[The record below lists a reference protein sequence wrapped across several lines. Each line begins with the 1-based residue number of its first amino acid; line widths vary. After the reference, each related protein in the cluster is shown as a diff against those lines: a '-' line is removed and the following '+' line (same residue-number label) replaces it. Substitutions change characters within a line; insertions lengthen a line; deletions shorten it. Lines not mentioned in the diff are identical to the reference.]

1 MVFSG
6 ILFLYFFLPVL
17 CLLYF
22 LIPEKAKNAIPA
34 KNTVLLIFSLCFYA
48 AGEPGYI
55 ILMVFS
61 ILQAYIFGRLMA
73 TEKHRKLW
81 FVTTLILGIAPLV
94 VCKYA
99 DFIIENVNAITGLAL
114 PLPGIALPV
123 GISFY
128 TFQLIGYSA
137 DVYMRKCEAQK
148 SLPRLALYVSLFPQ
162 LIAGP
167 IVRYAHVEE
176 QLSHRTHTVEGF
188 SRGIVRFSVGLGKK
202 VLIAN
207 TLGELVGALGTSM
220 LGAWTGAIAAAL
232 QIYFDFS
239 GYSDMAIGLGKMF
252 GFDFMENFNYPFI
265 SSGVAEFWRRWHISL
280 GSWFRDYIYIPMG
293 GNRVSRARWM
303 FNILVVWMFTGLWHG
318 AEWNFVFWGLYF
330 ALFLV
335 LEKYMKP
342 VADKLP
348 KVLSHII
355 VLFIV
360 LISFVLFNSPTL
372 ADFGKT
378 VVSMFNFSNLTDTA
392 SLYYARSYAVT
403 VLAACIGATPFLKN
417 LVVKIGESKGGAKV
431 LSILTPVFVFVMVT
445 VSTAYIVDGSFN
457 PFLYFRF

>member
-17 CLLYF
+17 LLLYF
-22 LIPEKAKNAIPA
+22 IVSDKAKNTI
-34 KNTVLLIFSLCFYA
+34 LLIFSLLFYT

-55 ILMVFS
+55 LLMLFSITQAYVFARLMVH
-61 ILQAYIFGRLMA
+61 G
-73 TEKHRKLW
+73 THRKLW
-81 FVTTLILGIAPLV
+81 FIATLICSILPLV

-99 DFIIENVNAITGLAL
+99 DFIVENINLLPGFNL

-137 DVYMRKCEAQK
+137 DVYTGKCEAQK
-148 SLPRLALYVSLFPQ
+148 NPLRLALYVSLFPQ

-167 IVRYAHVEE
+167 IVRYSDVEE
-176 QLSHRTHTVEGF
+176 ALTNRRHTVEGF
-188 SRGIVRFSVGLGKK
+188 SRGIVRFIIGLGKK
-202 VLIAN
+202 VLLAN
-207 TLGELVGALGTSM
+207 TLGEMVGMLGDSM
-220 LGAWTGAIAAAL
+220 LGAWIGAIAAAL

-239 GYSDMAIGLGKMF
+239 GYSDMAIGLGRMF
-252 GFDFMENFNYPFI
+252 GFEFMENFNYPFI
-265 SSGVAEFWRRWHISL
+265 SAGVAEFWRRWHISL

-293 GNRVSRARWM
+293 GNRVTKPRWA
-303 FNILVVWMFTGLWHG
+303 FNILVVWMLTGLWHG
-318 AEWNFVFWGLYF
+318 AQWNFVLWGLYF

-335 LEKYMKP
+335 LEKACKP
-342 VADKLP
+342 MIAKTP
-348 KVLSHII
+348 KVLQHLITLI
-355 VLFIV
+355 LVI
-360 LISFVLFNSPTL
+360 ISFVLFNAATL

-378 VVSMFNFSNLTDTA
+378 IVAMFDFSHLTDVA
-392 SLYYARSYAVT
+392 SLYYARSYAFT
-403 VLAACIGATPFLKN
+403 IIAACIGATPLLKK
-417 LVVKIGESKGGAKV
+417 LVEKALANGTSAKIV
-431 LSILTPVFVFVMVT
+431 HFLTPVFTFAVLI

>member
-6 ILFLYFFLPVL
+6 IQFLYFFLPALLL
-17 CLLYF
+17 CYF
-22 LIPEKAKNAIPA
+22 LVPTKAKNA
-34 KNTVLLIFSLCFYA
+34 LLLVFSLLFYA

-55 ILMVFS
+55 ILMLFS
-61 ILQAYIFGRLMA
+61 ILQAYIFARLMG
-73 TEKHRKLW
+73 TGRHRKLW
-81 FVTTLILGIAPLV
+81 FILTLICGIIPLV

-99 DFIIENVNAITGLAL
+99 DFIIENLNLISAL
-114 PLPGIALPV
+114 NIPLPGIALPV

-137 DVYMRKCEAQK
+137 DVYLGRCEVQK
-148 SLPRLALYVSLFPQ
+148 NPFHLALYVSLFPQ

-167 IVRYAHVEE
+167 IVRYSDVAA
-176 QLSHRTHTVEGF
+176 QLSERKHTIEGF
-188 SRGIVRFSVGLGKK
+188 TRGIVRFSVGLGKK

-207 TLGELVGALGTSM
+207 TLGEVVGLLGTSM
-220 LGAWTGAIAAAL
+220 LGTWVSAIAAAL

-239 GYSDMAIGLGKMF
+239 GYSDTAIGLGRMF

-265 SSGVAEFWRRWHISL
+265 SQGVAEFWRRWHISL

-293 GNRVSRARWM
+293 GNRVSKLKWAR
-303 FNILVVWMFTGLWHG
+303 NILVVWMLTGLWHG
-318 AEWNFVFWGLYF
+318 AQWNFVLWGLYF

-335 LEKYMKP
+335 LEKALKP
-342 VADKLP
+342 VIAKIP
-348 KVLSHII
+348 RAVNHIV

-360 LISFVLFNSPTL
+360 LVSFVLFNSNTL
-372 ADFGKT
+372 TDFAVTLGR
-378 VVSMFNFSNLTDTA
+378 MFDFTNLTDTA
-392 SLYYARSYAVT
+392 SVYYTKSYAVT
-403 VLAACIGATPFLKN
+403 ILASAVGSTPLLAN
-417 LVVKIGESKGGAKV
+417 IVKKLCENARTEKIV
-431 LSILTPVFVFVMVT
+431 QVLTPVFVMAVLV